1 MSKTYIKT
9 LEPKMMNQKA
19 QVRETINKLQHFNTI
34 DRETGQL
41 NKNKRFVSTISN
53 FDRFINQ
60 KEKHIKNL

>member
-1 MSKTYIKT
+1 
-9 LEPKMMNQKA
+9 MMNQKA